1 MGRKAMKNSVPT
13 SDLKTGDVVWAP
25 YRRFPEWPALVR
37 CVYPKK
43 VTYTFLPTDES
54 SNLKSSIFSCP
65 PQKLRLLTGSEPLPA
80 GAKNDMKE
88 AYKAALEI
96 LKKNGLLGADH
107 QMSEELAVFKASE
120 INKQSVLG
128 DLVKKAKKDSDAASS
143 GDTASNGSA
152 PHVWGIGEVVW
163 LSMPNHSEW
172 PVVIRELKKKFAMVD
187 AFPLKFNCKPERY
200 PLSACQKFELTGKNL
215 ETAIRKE
222 RNCELRM
229 ALQSVMKYFKRR
241 EQMNNM
247 EKSDTEEND
256 TTKVDIENDA
266 QPRRNGKDRSTTGGL
281 EEESIDGEA
290 EAKLAGMLKEG
301 ENKRGG
307 KRRVDKSPS
316 PAAKRQKFSDVM
328 KDLETE
334 LSEKL
339 ENLTKGDLAWINR
352 ARSGRIVKWPIL
364 VLKVDNVNKSCVC
377 TELPLDDMSANAEW
391 CLNSEKTRV
400 VQLKNIYL
408 YDTVE
413 AKVDEIEDAELKAAI
428 QQADE
433 IAEGSYRPFDDER
446 NNFDKNENSSIR
458 ENGCKAASS
467 SVLSPKEILR
477 LCKSEMCARHLM
489 AIWTGQFTCTRHAG
503 YEPPVMAPLHF
514 ELNIGNLLP
523 ETDATSLVEHL
534 DSTVSKF
541 KDAMKS
547 SLRRL
552 HYVTTVAVP
561 EAIIFAIT
569 QIRYCSGSEANE
581 IFENALLKK
590 VERTPSE
597 PSDEIGATT
606 GFEQL
611 LKAAS
616 KVRCAA
622 LGMD

>member
-1 MGRKAMKNSVPT
+1 MDTKYDLSSVPLCT
-13 SDLKTGDVVWAP
+13 LQFRKVILQADLKTGDVVWAP
-25 YRRFPEWPALVR
+25 YRRFPEWPAL
-37 CVYPKK
+37 
-43 VTYTFLPTDES
+43 
-54 SNLKSSIFSCP
+54 
-65 PQKLRLLTGSEPLPA
+65 LPA

-96 LKKNGLLGADH
+96 LKKSGLLGADH
-107 QMSEELAVFKASE
+107 QMSGASDLPMLITIISPEELSAFKASE

-128 DLVKKAKKDSDAASS
+128 DLVKKTKKDSDAASS
-143 GDTASNGSA
+143 GDTASNASA

-200 PLSACQKFELTGKNL
+200 PLSACQKFELTDKNL
-215 ETAIRKE
+215 EAAIRKE

-229 ALQSVMKYFKRR
+229 ALQSVMKYFKRK
-241 EQMNNM
+241 EQMNNV
-247 EKSDTEEND
+247 EKSDTEDN
-256 TTKVDIENDA
+256 TAKVDDKNDA
-266 QPRRNGKDRSTTGGL
+266 QQGCDRKDKSTTGGL
-281 EEESIDGEA
+281 EELRSVDGEA
-290 EAKLAGMLKEG
+290 EAKLTGMLKEG
-301 ENKRGG
+301 ENKRDG
-307 KRRVDKSPS
+307 KRRMDKSPS

-328 KDLETE
+328 KDLEIE

-339 ENLTKGDLAWINR
+339 ENLSKGDLAWINR

-413 AKVDEIEDAELKAAI
+413 AKIDEIEDAELKTAI

-446 NNFDKNENSSIR
+446 NSYDKNGNSSIR
-458 ENGCKAASS
+458 ENGCKAAS
-467 SVLSPKEILR
+467 VNILAPKEILR

-503 YEPPVMAPLHF
+503 YEPPFMAPLQF
-514 ELNIGNLLP
+514 ELNTGDLLP
-523 ETDATSLVEHL
+523 ETDGISLVEHL
-534 DSTVSKF
+534 DATVAKF

-581 IFENALLKK
+581 IFENALLKT
-590 VERTPSE
+590 VEKTPSE
-597 PSDEIGATT
+597 PSDEIGAAT

>member
-1 MGRKAMKNSVPT
+1 MGRKAVKNSVPT

-128 DLVKKAKKDSDAASS
+128 DL
-143 GDTASNGSA
+143 
-152 PHVWGIGEVVW
+152 
-163 LSMPNHSEW
+163 
-172 PVVIRELKKKFAMVD
+172 KFAMVD

-266 QPRRNGKDRSTTGGL
+266 QQRRNGKDRSTTGGL

-301 ENKRGG
+301 ENKRDGE
-307 KRRVDKSPS
+307 RRVDKSPS

-413 AKVDEIEDAELKAAI
+413 AKVD
-428 QQADE
+428 
-433 IAEGSYRPFDDER
+433 
-446 NNFDKNENSSIR
+446 
-458 ENGCKAASS
+458 
-467 SVLSPKEILR
+467 
-477 LCKSEMCARHLM
+477 
-489 AIWTGQFTCTRHAG
+489 
-503 YEPPVMAPLHF
+503 
-514 ELNIGNLLP
+514 
-523 ETDATSLVEHL
+523 
-534 DSTVSKF
+534 VS
-541 KDAMKS
+541 
-547 SLRRL
+547 
-552 HYVTTVAVP
+552 
-561 EAIIFAIT
+561 
-569 QIRYCSGSEANE
+569 
-581 IFENALLKK
+581 
-590 VERTPSE
+590 
-597 PSDEIGATT
+597 
-606 GFEQL
+606 
-611 LKAAS
+611 
-616 KVRCAA
+616 
-622 LGMD
+622 

>member
-1 MGRKAMKNSVPT
+1 MIAFFFLA
-13 SDLKTGDVVWAP
+13 DLKAGDVVWAP

-43 VTYTFLPTDES
+43 VTYTFLPIDES

-65 PQKLRLLTGSEPLPA
+65 PQKLRLLTGNEPLPA

-96 LKKNGLLGADH
+96 LKKSGLLSADH
-107 QMSEELAVFKASE
+107 QMSEELSTFKASE

-128 DLVKKAKKDSDAASS
+128 DLVRKTKKDSDAASS
-143 GDTASNGSA
+143 GDTASNASA

-215 ETAIRKE
+215 EAAIRKE

-241 EQMNNM
+241 EQMNSM
-247 EKSDTEEND
+247 EKSDTEDND
-256 TTKVDIENDA
+256 GAKIEVESDA
-266 QPRRNGKDRSTTGGL
+266 QQGR
-281 EEESIDGEA
+281 
-290 EAKLAGMLKEG
+290 
-301 ENKRGG
+301 KRHM
-307 KRRVDKSPS
+307 DKSSS
-316 PAAKRQKFSDVM
+316 PTAKRPKFSDVM

-339 ENLTKGDLAWINR
+339 ENLSKGDLAWINR

-364 VLKVDNVNKSCVC
+364 VLKVDNINKSCVC

-413 AKVDEIEDAELKAAI
+413 AKVD
-428 QQADE
+428 
-433 IAEGSYRPFDDER
+433 
-446 NNFDKNENSSIR
+446 
-458 ENGCKAASS
+458 
-467 SVLSPKEILR
+467 
-477 LCKSEMCARHLM
+477 
-489 AIWTGQFTCTRHAG
+489 
-503 YEPPVMAPLHF
+503 
-514 ELNIGNLLP
+514 
-523 ETDATSLVEHL
+523 
-534 DSTVSKF
+534 VS
-541 KDAMKS
+541 
-547 SLRRL
+547 
-552 HYVTTVAVP
+552 
-561 EAIIFAIT
+561 
-569 QIRYCSGSEANE
+569 
-581 IFENALLKK
+581 
-590 VERTPSE
+590 
-597 PSDEIGATT
+597 
-606 GFEQL
+606 
-611 LKAAS
+611 
-616 KVRCAA
+616 
-622 LGMD
+622 